1 MTAQGLTRCDE
12 RDANGAPVCDVAG
25 ASLPS
30 RGADPRPSTLIDR
43 SIYRS
48 IDRRRRSRSPSPLAS
63 PRSHPPLPADDET
76 IATSLPITFHVGDDV
91 VGTVGTLYLTT
102 RRVVFFPDAAGA
114 AGFAAPF
121 TSVTMHAVSRGGGD
135 GGFDRPCIYAQVEGA
150 PPDGVKT
157 GGEETE
163 KEEEEEEE
171 DGGGGGGVG
180 VDDFDEMT
188 ELRLVPTDPSALD
201 DVFNTMSECAAMNPD
216 DDDDDDDDGGGG
228 GGGGGFYYDEAA
240 VANGAGAAERA
251 AALARLDALLVTD
264 GDAGD
269 AVDAAIAN
277 DPGRFEDDDE

>member
-1 MTAQGLTRCDE
+1 
-12 RDANGAPVCDVAG
+12 
-25 ASLPS
+25 
-30 RGADPRPSTLIDR
+30 
-43 SIYRS
+43 
-48 IDRRRRSRSPSPLAS
+48 
-63 PRSHPPLPADDET
+63 
-76 IATSLPITFHVGDDV
+76 
-91 VGTVGTLYLTT
+91 
-102 RRVVFFPDAAGA
+102 
-114 AGFAAPF
+114 
-121 TSVTMHAVSRGGGD
+121 
-135 GGFDRPCIYAQVEGA
+135 
-150 PPDGVKT
+150 VKT
-157 GGEETE
+157 GGEEKE

>member
-1 MTAQGLTRCDE
+1 M
-12 RDANGAPVCDVAG
+12 
-25 ASLPS
+25 
-30 RGADPRPSTLIDR
+30 
-43 SIYRS
+43 
-48 IDRRRRSRSPSPLAS
+48 
-63 PRSHPPLPADDET
+63 
-76 IATSLPITFHVGDDV
+76 
-91 VGTVGTLYLTT
+91 
-102 RRVVFFPDAAGA
+102 FFPDAAGA

-157 GGEETE
+157 GGEEKE

-216 DDDDDDDDGGGG
+216 DDDDDDDGGGG
-228 GGGGGFYYDEAA
+228 GGGGGFYYDEAGGFYYDEAA